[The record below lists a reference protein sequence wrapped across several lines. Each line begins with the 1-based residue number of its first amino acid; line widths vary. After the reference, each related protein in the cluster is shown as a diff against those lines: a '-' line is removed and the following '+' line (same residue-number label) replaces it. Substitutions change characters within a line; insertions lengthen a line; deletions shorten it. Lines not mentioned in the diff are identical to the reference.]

1 MKSQFAQA
9 RQSMLDEQ
17 LIPRGIHDRAV
28 LAALNLV
35 PREEFVAPELAEYAY
50 RDSPLGIEEDQTISQ
65 PYVVALMVQAL
76 ELTSDSLVLEVG
88 AGSGYA
94 AAVMGQIA
102 REVHSLER
110 HPRLVQGARE
120 VIARLGYGNVHIH
133 QADGCQGWASR
144 APYDAI
150 AVAAG
155 GPCVPNSLRQQ
166 LKQGGRLLMPVGP
179 RNEQTLIRLRRVGLN
194 EYRQE
199 SLGQVR
205 FVPLIGREG
214 WT

>member
-1 MKSQFAQA
+1 
-9 RQSMLDEQ
+9 MLDEQ
-17 LIPRGIHDRAV
+17 LIPRGIRDAAV
-28 LAALNLV
+28 LAALNQV
-35 PREEFVAPELAEYAY
+35 PREEFIAPELAEHAY
-50 RDSPLGIEEDQTISQ
+50 RDSPLSIPEDQTISQ
-65 PYVVALMVQAL
+65 PYVVALMAQAL
-76 ELTSDSLVLEVG
+76 ELHSDALVLEVG

-110 HPRLVQGARE
+110 HPRLVTEARR
-120 VIARLGYGNVHIH
+120 VIERLGYSNVHIH
-133 QADGCQGWASR
+133 QADGSQGWPCQ

-155 GPCVPNSLRQQ
+155 GPSIPPSLRQQ
-166 LKQGGRLLMPVGP
+166 LKPGGRLVMPVGP
-179 RNEQTLIRLRRVGLN
+179 REEQTLIRLRRLGMN
-194 EYRQE
+194 DYRQE

-214 WT
+214 WS